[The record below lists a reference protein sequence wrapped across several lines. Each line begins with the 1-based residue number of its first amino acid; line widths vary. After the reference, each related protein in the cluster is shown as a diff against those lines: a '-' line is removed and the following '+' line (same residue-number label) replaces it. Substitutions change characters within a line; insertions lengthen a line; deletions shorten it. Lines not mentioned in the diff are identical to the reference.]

1 MGESDRLSERFGERG
16 WGRVRGWMKVRGW
29 VRLRGTGVT
38 DGWTDIGKDRHK
50 P

>member
-1 MGESDRLSERFGERG
+1 M
-16 WGRVRGWMKVRGW
+16 RGWMKVRGW

-38 DGWTDIGKDRHK
+38 DGRKDIEKDRHK